1 MAAAPAAV
9 ASPPTKADEYVLEIT
24 VSRSEPDLSATF
36 LRGDATLS
44 GTALRSV
51 TDFGLTISPSQA
63 DAAAADDS
71 VPGHTF
77 ALHSLVTQQPQV
89 VRLRISPVSMFENHP
104 HRQSKAHLE
113 AEAKGAPLSNPF
125 EGRDAVD
132 GAKRALAPFY
142 VAPPVD
148 ECRDPSKRSSDP
160 QKTLHINPRAR
171 LNVTCSR
178 TAPGID
184 GTIVETMSGQGSVRI
199 HDLFARVE
207 TGEDV
212 SGLAK
217 SSTAAKPVI
226 RQRVVQIPCYYS
238 GWAHHSAVV
247 AVSNARVL
255 HRNDPNGPFLPLHV
269 CTTLDDLINTD
280 ADEETSH
287 AIFYANQQLDDYLQ
301 DVEVTLTAAFG
312 SAMNRRK
319 SIVYAPSPFMTKS
332 VARVPVGL
340 NACGYVLSS
349 LCNDVPA
356 AFDVAVV
363 EKIYAF
369 ALRTALERKNV
380 VMNGSTNA
388 GADEAMKEIEAFGNL
403 DESVALAQK
412 YAMAKRHHLE
422 LGTALSVY
430 QGLIKPYRLDG
441 TPVLL
446 PTGLQMVEAESW
458 LLESNRSCLSAD
470 DCDGSAT
477 GVMGVLN
484 AAKYVAKTKGFPFLS
499 ALHRTIGTFYLNG
512 VSVLGATAG
521 NADAA
526 VDAPT
531 EVAGHAVAIGI
542 PIVDVYE
549 ALERGVHSRKY
560 KDTAPEEPIDG
571 SSSDS
576 SSESDSEDDNNPLCE
591 GASVP
596 RPTEPVVKRAK
607 RANTVK
613 AYRAALFGGR
623 VRAALQAY
631 ADGTSERKEDSDR
644 DAVGRFLKRLFAD
657 ETKSGDG
664 EKGDKTG
671 DEGGDENGE
680 SDKGWRL
687 PPLAYEGTAPVCAR
701 MYEPDEKMR
710 LARLEA
716 SKLDKAVNGK
726 IAPSVARTFTLLD
739 ASSPRNGGSHGFYA
753 AFTEISFSD
762 THALFTN
769 EAVRDVGQATTH
781 LILCPLK
788 EEKADPSVPL
798 AAGVTP
804 KEIHRRRYALAPLFN
819 MEAKNAR
826 IVSVA
831 SSEARQNLLPRRKG
845 PLKLTLAQSANMI
858 ASLRVLSALD
868 EFLQKFEFSGA
879 TTGGVQ
885 VREHNPAE
893 FHQTRS
899 VFSYA
904 ALVHNPTCV
913 AAYANAIMTTFDNKD
928 VFGHVNIGEI
938 GNMAQFDNPAH
949 RFAASMLEASINDD
963 GENGGLPAA
972 SLTIAPKDGAAP
984 ETDEERDK
992 LVKQLLESLIG
1003 QFQRIKLN
1011 NATKSDA
1018 KAGMLVSV
1026 VLNVRKSLLNEPT
1039 KE

>member
-1 MAAAPAAV
+1 MAA
-9 ASPPTKADEYVLEIT
+9 PTKADEYVLEIT
-24 VSRSEPDLSATF
+24 ASRSEPDLSATF

-51 TDFGLTISPSQA
+51 TDFALTISQSQA
-63 DAAAADDS
+63 DAVAADDS
-71 VPGHTF
+71 MPEHTF

-89 VRLRISPVSMFENHP
+89 VRLRISPVSMPETETHP
-104 HRQSKAHLE
+104 HKKSKTHRD
-113 AEAKGAPLSNPF
+113 AEAGGAALTNPF
-125 EGRDAVD
+125 EGRDAVES
-132 GAKRALAPFY
+132 AKRALAPFY
-142 VAPPVD
+142 TAPAVI
-148 ECRDPSKRSSDP
+148 ECRDKSNPPSDR

-199 HDLFARVE
+199 HELFARVE
-207 TGEDV
+207 TKEDV
-212 SGLAK
+212 PVLET
-217 SSTAAKPVI
+217 SSTAAPPVI

-255 HRNDPNGPFLPLHV
+255 HRNDPNDPFLPLHV
-269 CTTLDDLINTD
+269 CTDLEDLVNTD
-280 ADEETSH
+280 ADEKTGH

-369 ALRTALERKNV
+369 ALKTALERKHGV
-380 VMNGSTNA
+380 VSNKTNPA
-388 GADEAMKEIEAFGNL
+388 ADNAMAEIGAFGTL
-403 DESVALAQK
+403 DETVALPQQ

-458 LLESNRSCLSAD
+458 LLEPNRSCLSAD

-484 AAKYVAKTKGFPFLS
+484 AAKYAAKSKEFPFLS

-549 ALERGVHSRKY
+549 ALERGVRSRKY

-576 SSESDSEDDNNPLCE
+576 SSESDSDDGNGPLCK

-596 RPTEPVVKRAK
+596 RPTEPVVKRK
-607 RANTVK
+607 NRAGTVK
-613 AYRAALFGGR
+613 AYRAALFGGL

-631 ADGTSERKEDSDR
+631 ADDAEGASEGKKEDPDR
-644 DAVGRFLKRLFAD
+644 EAVGRFLKRAFAE
-657 ETKSGDG
+657 ETEGDKKEGGKKGDG
-664 EKGDKTG
+664 EKGG
-671 DEGGDENGE
+671 DEGSG
-680 SDKGWRL
+680 SDDGAWRL

-701 MYEPDEKMR
+701 MYEPNEKTR
-710 LARLEA
+710 LARLQE

-739 ASSPRNGGSHGFYA
+739 ASNPKNDGSHGFYA

-762 THALFTN
+762 THPLFSN

-798 AAGVTP
+798 EAGATP
-804 KEIHRRRYALAPLFN
+804 KQIHRREYALAPLFN

-845 PLKLTLAQSANMI
+845 PLKLTLAQSANMV
-858 ASLRVLSALD
+858 ASLKVLSALD
-868 EFLQKFEFSGA
+868 DFLQKFEFSGVGA
-879 TTGGVQ
+879 GGVQ
-885 VREHNPAE
+885 VQEHDPDE

-904 ALVHNPTCV
+904 ALVHNPTCI

-928 VFGHVNIGEI
+928 VFGHVNIGDI
-938 GNMAQFDNPAH
+938 ANMAQFDNPMH
-949 RFAASMLEASINDD
+949 RFAASMLQNGIKD
-963 GENGGLPAA
+963 GGNNGGVPPA
-972 SLTIAPKDGAAP
+972 SLTPSPDADAAP
-984 ETDEERDK
+984 ATDEERDQ
-992 LVKQLLESLIG
+992 LVKQLMESLIG
-1003 QFQRIKLN
+1003 QFQRIKLG

-1026 VLNVRKSLLNEPT
+1026 VLNVRKSLLNEPS

>member
-1 MAAAPAAV
+1 MAA
-9 ASPPTKADEYVLEIT
+9 PTKADEYVLEIT

-51 TDFGLTISPSQA
+51 TDFALTIAQPQA
-63 DAAAADDS
+63 DAVAADDKKQE
-71 VPGHTF
+71 HTF

-89 VRLRISPVSMFENHP
+89 VRLRISPVSMPEKHP
-104 HRQSKAHLE
+104 HRRSKAHLE
-113 AEAKGAPLSNPF
+113 AEANGAQLTNPF
-125 EGRDAVD
+125 EGRDAVES
-132 GAKRALAPFY
+132 AKRALAPFY
-142 VAPPVD
+142 VAAPVS
-148 ECRDPSKRSSDP
+148 ECRDASEPSSKP
-160 QKTLHINPRAR
+160 KETLHINPRAR

-199 HDLFARVE
+199 HELFARVE
-207 TGEDV
+207 TQEDV
-212 SGLAK
+212 SGLET

-247 AVSNARVL
+247 AVSNARIL
-255 HRNDPNGPFLPLHV
+255 HRNDPNGQFLPLHV
-269 CTTLDDLINTD
+269 CAALEDLINTD
-280 ADEETSH
+280 ADEETGH

-301 DVEVTLTAAFG
+301 NVEVTLTAAFG

-363 EKIYAF
+363 EKIYAC
-369 ALRTALERKNV
+369 ALRTALERKHV
-380 VMNGSTNA
+380 AINGNTNPA
-388 GADEAMKEIEAFGNL
+388 AEKAMEEIEAFGQL
-403 DESVALAQK
+403 DEKKAMAQA

-458 LLESNRSCLSAD
+458 LLEPNRSCLSAD

-484 AAKYVAKTKGFPFLS
+484 AAKYAAKTEGFPFLS

-549 ALERGVHSRKY
+549 ALQRGVHSRKY
-560 KDTAPEEPIDG
+560 KDTAPEKPIDG

-576 SSESDSEDDNNPLCE
+576 SSESDSEDGNNPLCE

-596 RPTEPVVKRAK
+596 RPTEPVVKKADRAD
-607 RANTVK
+607 TVK
-613 AYRAALFGGR
+613 AYRGALLGDR
-623 VRAALQAY
+623 VREALQAY
-631 ADGTSERKEDSDR
+631 ADGASEDEEDPDR
-644 DAVGRFLKRLFAD
+644 DAVGRFLKRTFA
-657 ETKSGDG
+657 EKTKD
-664 EKGDKTG
+664 GDKKDDDKG
-671 DEGGDENGE
+671 GGDA
-680 SDKGWRL
+680 WRL
-687 PPLAYEGTAPVCAR
+687 PPLAYEGTAPICAR
-701 MYEPDEKMR
+701 MYEPDDDARTER
-710 LARLEA
+710 LQQ

-739 ASSPRNGGSHGFYA
+739 ASNPKGGGSHGFYA

-762 THALFTN
+762 THPLFSN
-769 EAVRDVGQATTH
+769 EAVRDAGQATTH
-781 LILCPLK
+781 LILCPLE

-798 AAGVTP
+798 AAGATP
-804 KEIHRRRYALAPLFN
+804 QQLHRRRYALAPLFN

-858 ASLRVLSALD
+858 ASLKVLSALD

-879 TTGGVQ
+879 APGGVQ
-885 VREHNPAE
+885 VREHDPTE

-904 ALVHNPTCV
+904 ALVHNPTCI

-928 VFGHVNIGEI
+928 VFGHVNICEI
-938 GNMAQFDNPAH
+938 ANMAQFDNPAH
-949 RFAASMLEASINDD
+949 RFAASMLENSINDD
-963 GENGGLPAA
+963 GDNGGGVPAA
-972 SLTIAPKDGAAP
+972 SLTIPSNAGAAP

-992 LVKQLLESLIG
+992 LVQQLLQSLVG
-1003 QFQRIKLN
+1003 QFQRIKSAN
-1011 NATKSDA
+1011 DTKSDA

-1026 VLNVRKSLLNEPT
+1026 VLNVRKSLLNEPS